1 MGHLLITLSITTI
14 KMSAVMT
21 TPNSLSLE
29 HAKELL
35 AEGKRD
41 LLVHAIP
48 DAVSNCSKAC
58 EIMVKHKGEMA
69 TECAEAYFYY
79 GKALLELSRVE
90 SGVLG
95 NALDGVDMEIKTT
108 DVKDALVEDTEAMT
122 TDEKFEIEEKVA
134 DALEENF
141 EKHDAVAKA
150 HTGDNTEEETEEDGV
165 MEGEKIGNEMETDVE
180 KANAEAGNLEQA
192 WQMFDLAKVIY
203 GKAGDMTKE
212 CESLTFL
219 GEVSLENSNFKQAV
233 EDLTVC
239 LAKRVKALPKDSRSI
254 AESHYQLGV
263 AQAHCAEYAKA
274 EKSLE
279 AAVGVLNARIANLK
293 KMKTSY
299 DIAKELAELTVLCT
313 EIKERMAD
321 HKEMQKGTY
330 KEDKDFVSIFKGAE
344 VHEIGT
350 KKAVATA

>member
-69 TECAEAYFYY
+69 AECAEAYFYY

-95 NALDGVDMEIKTT
+95 NALDGVDMETKTADDK
-108 DVKDALVEDTEAMT
+108 DVLVEDTEAMT
-122 TDEKFEIEEKVA
+122 TDEKSEIEEKVA

-141 EKHDAVAKA
+141 EKHDIVARA
-150 HTGDNTEEETEEDGV
+150 HTGDNTEEESEEDEI
-165 MEGEKIGNEMETDVE
+165 MEGEQTGEKMETDAE
-180 KANAEAGNLEQA
+180 KADAEVGDLEQA

-203 GKAGDMTKE
+203 GRAGDVTKE
-212 CESLTFL
+212 GESLTFL

-233 EDLTVC
+233 EDLTLC
-239 LAKRVKALPKDSRSI
+239 LAKRTKALPADSRFL
-254 AESHYQLGV
+254 AETHYQLGV
-263 AQAHCAEYAKA
+263 AQAHSGDYASA

-279 AAVGVLNARIANLK
+279 AAVAVLNARISNLK
-293 KMKTSY
+293 KMEVSENIT
-299 DIAKELAELTVLCT
+299 KELSDLETLIY
-313 EIKERMAD
+313 EIKERTSD
-321 HKEMQKGTY
+321 HKEMQRGTY
-330 KEDKDFVSIFKGAE
+330 QEDKDFVPMY
-344 VHEIGT
+344 
-350 KKAVATA
+350 

>member
-1 MGHLLITLSITTI
+1 MSSTI
-14 KMSAVMT
+14 ASSKTDSF
-21 TPNSLSLE
+21 E

-48 DAVSNCSKAC
+48 DAVTNCSKAC
-58 EIMVKHKGEMA
+58 EIIVKHKGEMA
-69 TECAEAYFYY
+69 ADCAEAYFYY

-95 NALDGVDMEIKTT
+95 NALDGVDMETKTT

-122 TDEKFEIEEKVA
+122 TDERSEIEEKGA
-134 DALEENF
+134 DALELNF
-141 EKHDAVAKA
+141 EKHDVVARA
-150 HTGDNTEEETEEDGV
+150 HTGDNAEEETEEDEV
-165 MEGEKIGNEMETDVE
+165 MEGEQVGDEMETDAE
-180 KANAEAGNLEQA
+180 KAEAEAGNLEQA

-203 GKAGDMTKE
+203 GKAGDVAKE

-233 EDLTVC
+233 EDLSLC
-239 LAKRVKALPKDSRSI
+239 LAKRIKALPADSRSI
-254 AESHYQLGV
+254 AEIHYQLGV
-263 AQAHCAEYAKA
+263 AQAHCAEYSSA

-279 AAVGVLNARIANLK
+279 AAVTVLNTRIGNLK
-293 KMKTSY
+293 KMGTSD
-299 DIAKELAELTVLCT
+299 DITKELAELSLLCT

-330 KEDKDFVSIFKGAE
+330 RADNDFVSIFKGAE
-344 VHEIGT
+344 VHEIST
-350 KKAVATA
+350 KKAGSTA

>member
-1 MGHLLITLSITTI
+1 
-14 KMSAVMT
+14 MSVVVAI
-21 TPNSLSLE
+21 PESFE

-48 DAVSNCSKAC
+48 DAVTNCSKAC

-69 TECAEAYFYY
+69 AECAEAYFYY

-95 NALDGVDMEIKTT
+95 NALDGVDMETKNN

-122 TDEKFEIEEKVA
+122 TDEKSEIEEKVA
-134 DALEENF
+134 DALEENY
-141 EKHDAVAKA
+141 EKHDVVARA
-150 HTGDNTEEETEEDGV
+150 HTGDNTEEESDEEDV
-165 MEGEKIGNEMETDVE
+165 MEGQQAGDEMETDAE
-180 KANAEAGNLEQA
+180 KAEAEVGNLEQA

-203 GKAGDMTKE
+203 GKSGDVTKE

-233 EDLTVC
+233 EDLTLC
-239 LAKRVKALPKDSRSI
+239 LAKRTKALPADSRFL
-254 AESHYQLGV
+254 AETHYQLGV
-263 AQAHCAEYAKA
+263 AQAHSGEYASA

-279 AAVGVLNARIANLK
+279 AAVVVLNARISNLK
-293 KMKTSY
+293 KMETS
-299 DIAKELAELTVLCT
+299 DNITKELAELTLLCT
-313 EIKERMAD
+313 EIKERAAD

-330 KEDKDFVSIFKGAE
+330 KADNDFVSIFKGAE
-344 VHEIGT
+344 VHEIAT
-350 KKAVATA
+350 KKAGATA

>member
-1 MGHLLITLSITTI
+1 MGIYNPHLSKITLI
-14 KMSAVMT
+14 MSAVMA
-21 TPNSLSLE
+21 TPESFE

-95 NALDGVDMEIKTT
+95 NALDGVDMETKTT
-108 DVKDALVEDTEAMT
+108 DDKDALVEDTEAMT
-122 TDEKFEIEEKVA
+122 TDEKSEIEEKVA
-134 DALEENF
+134 DAFEENF

-150 HTGDNTEEETEEDGV
+150 HTGDNTEEETEDDEV
-165 MEGEKIGNEMETDVE
+165 MEGEKVGNEMETDVE

-203 GKAGDMTKE
+203 GKAGDMAKE

-239 LAKRVKALPKDSRSI
+239 LAKRVKALPADSRSI
-254 AESHYQLGV
+254 AETHYQLGV
-263 AQAHCAEYAKA
+263 AQAHCAEYGLA

-279 AAVGVLNARIANLK
+279 AAVGVLNTRIANLK
-293 KMKTSY
+293 KMKALD
-299 DIAKELAELTVLCT
+299 DITKELAELTVLCT

-330 KEDKDFVSIFKGAE
+330 KEDKDFVSIFKGALLPFFSCCNYLLRS
-344 VHEIGT
+344 
-350 KKAVATA
+350 